1 MARVLL
7 ADSQPLFNEALEAL
21 FSRDD
26 AHHVVGRC
34 SSADDAFAHVSS
46 LRPDLVLVDAALGLE
61 GSPNL
66 VTRMLEAC
74 PETRVIVLG
83 DDHDAELL
91 LAAIRAGAAGV
102 VGKTYGA
109 STVLRVAGAV
119 MQGEGA
125 VPRGML
131 LELARRMV
139 SRDRAPDSPLSRLS
153 PRERQVLALLSRGWD
168 NARIGRDLFISQH
181 TVRTHIQNIL
191 EKLGMHSKLEA
202 ATFAMQRS
210 MELELPPA
218 VRATDRQDETTR
230 RSSNCDDQRAD
241 VDRPSGTAA
250 RRPAPRRRRDERACV
265 QPASLP
271 AADRGRGGRPARPGH
286 RRLQPADRL
295 PRGQGARVG
304 HRVDAPARRHPVA
317 DPGVPRHPRRGPDRR
332 RPPGPADRAG
342 RAAGCAR
349 GRRVERDR
357 DAEASLSTATDPS
370 KRVAGCWAPRPTAGQ
385 TWSAP

>member
-26 AHHVVGRC
+26 AQQVIGRS
-34 SSADDAFAHVSS
+34 SSAEDAFTNVSS
-46 LRPDLVLVDAALGLE
+46 LRPDLVLVDADMGLE

-74 PETRVIVLG
+74 PEARVIVLG
-83 DDHDAELL
+83 DDHDADVL

-102 VGKTYGA
+102 VGKNYGA

-119 MQGEGA
+119 LAGEGA

-139 SRDRAPDSPLSRLS
+139 CRDRTPDSPLSRLS
-153 PRERQVLALLSRGWD
+153 PRERQVLALLSKGWD

-202 ATFAMQRS
+202 ATFAIQRS
-210 MELELPPA
+210 MELEL
-218 VRATDRQDETTR
+218 
-230 RSSNCDDQRAD
+230 
-241 VDRPSGTAA
+241 
-250 RRPAPRRRRDERACV
+250 AP
-265 QPASLP
+265 
-271 AADRGRGGRPARPGH
+271 GG
-286 RRLQPADRL
+286 
-295 PRGQGARVG
+295 
-304 HRVDAPARRHPVA
+304 
-317 DPGVPRHPRRGPDRR
+317 
-332 RPPGPADRAG
+332 AG
-342 RAAGCAR
+342 L
-349 GRRVERDR
+349 DN
-357 DAEASLSTATDPS
+357 
-370 KRVAGCWAPRPTAGQ
+370 
-385 TWSAP
+385 

>member
-21 FSRDD
+21 FARDD
-26 AHHVVGRC
+26 AHQVIGRC
-34 SSADDAFAHVSS
+34 SSAEDAFTHVSS

-66 VTRMLEAC
+66 VTRILEAC
-74 PETRVIVLG
+74 PEARVIVLG
-83 DDHDAELL
+83 DDHDADLL

-119 MQGEGA
+119 LEGEGA
-125 VPRGML
+125 VPRSML

-168 NARIGRDLFISQH
+168 NARIGRNLYISQH

-210 MELELPPA
+210 MELELTP
-218 VRATDRQDETTR
+218 
-230 RSSNCDDQRAD
+230 
-241 VDRPSGTAA
+241 
-250 RRPAPRRRRDERACV
+250 
-265 QPASLP
+265 
-271 AADRGRGGRPARPGH
+271 GGA
-286 RRLQPADRL
+286 
-295 PRGQGARVG
+295 
-304 HRVDAPARRHPVA
+304 
-317 DPGVPRHPRRGPDRR
+317 GPNH
-332 RPPGPADRAG
+332 
-342 RAAGCAR
+342 
-349 GRRVERDR
+349 
-357 DAEASLSTATDPS
+357 
-370 KRVAGCWAPRPTAGQ
+370 
-385 TWSAP
+385 

>member
-26 AHHVVGRC
+26 AHQVIGRC
-34 SSADDAFAHVSS
+34 SSAEDAFTHVSS

-66 VTRMLEAC
+66 VTRMLEVY
-74 PETRVIVLG
+74 PEARVIVLG
-83 DDHDAELL
+83 DDHDADLL
-91 LAAIRAGAAGV
+91 LSAIRAGAAGV

-119 MQGEGA
+119 LEGEGA

-168 NARIGRDLFISQH
+168 NARIGRDLYISQH

-210 MELELPPA
+210 MELELTP
-218 VRATDRQDETTR
+218 
-230 RSSNCDDQRAD
+230 
-241 VDRPSGTAA
+241 
-250 RRPAPRRRRDERACV
+250 
-265 QPASLP
+265 
-271 AADRGRGGRPARPGH
+271 GGA
-286 RRLQPADRL
+286 
-295 PRGQGARVG
+295 
-304 HRVDAPARRHPVA
+304 
-317 DPGVPRHPRRGPDRR
+317 GPNH
-332 RPPGPADRAG
+332 
-342 RAAGCAR
+342 
-349 GRRVERDR
+349 
-357 DAEASLSTATDPS
+357 
-370 KRVAGCWAPRPTAGQ
+370 
-385 TWSAP
+385 

>member
-1 MARVLL
+1 MAMARVLL

-26 AHHVVGRC
+26 AHQVIGRC
-34 SSADDAFAHVSS
+34 SSADDAFTHVAS

-66 VTRMLEAC
+66 VKRMLEAS
-74 PETRVIVLG
+74 PEARVIVLG
-83 DDHDAELL
+83 DDHDADLL

-119 MQGEGA
+119 LEGEGA
-125 VPRGML
+125 VPRAML
-131 LELARRMV
+131 LGLARRMV
-139 SRDRAPDSPLSRLS
+139 ATDRPNSPLSRLS

-210 MELELPPA
+210 TELELTP
-218 VRATDRQDETTR
+218 
-230 RSSNCDDQRAD
+230 
-241 VDRPSGTAA
+241 
-250 RRPAPRRRRDERACV
+250 
-265 QPASLP
+265 
-271 AADRGRGGRPARPGH
+271 GG
-286 RRLQPADRL
+286 
-295 PRGQGARVG
+295 
-304 HRVDAPARRHPVA
+304 
-317 DPGVPRHPRRGPDRR
+317 
-332 RPPGPADRAG
+332 AG
-342 RAAGCAR
+342 L
-349 GRRVERDR
+349 DN
-357 DAEASLSTATDPS
+357 
-370 KRVAGCWAPRPTAGQ
+370 
-385 TWSAP
+385 

>member
-26 AHHVVGRC
+26 TYQVIGRC
-34 SSADDAFAHVSS
+34 SSADDAFTHVSS

-74 PETRVIVLG
+74 PETRVVVLG
-83 DDHDAELL
+83 DDHDADLL

-109 STVLRVAGAV
+109 TTVLRVAGAV
-119 MQGEGA
+119 LEGEGA
-125 VPRGML
+125 IPRAML
-131 LELARRMV
+131 LEVARKMV
-139 SRDRAPDSPLSRLS
+139 VPDRPNSPLSRLS

-210 MELELPPA
+210 TELELTP
-218 VRATDRQDETTR
+218 
-230 RSSNCDDQRAD
+230 
-241 VDRPSGTAA
+241 
-250 RRPAPRRRRDERACV
+250 
-265 QPASLP
+265 
-271 AADRGRGGRPARPGH
+271 GGPG
-286 RRLQPADRL
+286 Q
-295 PRGQGARVG
+295 
-304 HRVDAPARRHPVA
+304 
-317 DPGVPRHPRRGPDRR
+317 
-332 RPPGPADRAG
+332 
-342 RAAGCAR
+342 
-349 GRRVERDR
+349 
-357 DAEASLSTATDPS
+357 
-370 KRVAGCWAPRPTAGQ
+370 
-385 TWSAP
+385 

>member
-26 AHHVVGRC
+26 AHQVIGRC
-34 SSADDAFAHVSS
+34 SSADDAFTHVSS

-66 VTRMLEAC
+66 VARMLEAC
-74 PETRVIVLG
+74 PETRVVVLG
-83 DDHDAELL
+83 DDHDADLL

-119 MQGEGA
+119 LAGEGA

-139 SRDRAPDSPLSRLS
+139 STDRPNSPLSRLS

-210 MELELPPA
+210 MELEL
-218 VRATDRQDETTR
+218 TT
-230 RSSNCDDQRAD
+230 
-241 VDRPSGTAA
+241 P
-250 RRPAPRRRRDERACV
+250 
-265 QPASLP
+265 
-271 AADRGRGGRPARPGH
+271 GGPGN
-286 RRLQPADRL
+286 
-295 PRGQGARVG
+295 
-304 HRVDAPARRHPVA
+304 
-317 DPGVPRHPRRGPDRR
+317 
-332 RPPGPADRAG
+332 
-342 RAAGCAR
+342 
-349 GRRVERDR
+349 
-357 DAEASLSTATDPS
+357 
-370 KRVAGCWAPRPTAGQ
+370 
-385 TWSAP
+385 

>member
-26 AHHVVGRC
+26 AHQVVGRC

-83 DDHDAELL
+83 DDHDADLL

-119 MQGEGA
+119 LEREGA

-139 SRDRAPDSPLSRLS
+139 STDRPNSPLSRLS

-210 MELELPPA
+210 MELEL
-218 VRATDRQDETTR
+218 TT
-230 RSSNCDDQRAD
+230 
-241 VDRPSGTAA
+241 P
-250 RRPAPRRRRDERACV
+250 
-265 QPASLP
+265 
-271 AADRGRGGRPARPGH
+271 GGPGN
-286 RRLQPADRL
+286 
-295 PRGQGARVG
+295 
-304 HRVDAPARRHPVA
+304 
-317 DPGVPRHPRRGPDRR
+317 
-332 RPPGPADRAG
+332 
-342 RAAGCAR
+342 
-349 GRRVERDR
+349 
-357 DAEASLSTATDPS
+357 
-370 KRVAGCWAPRPTAGQ
+370 
-385 TWSAP
+385 

>member
-26 AHHVVGRC
+26 AHQVIGRC
-34 SSADDAFAHVSS
+34 SSAEDAFTHVSS

-74 PETRVIVLG
+74 PEARVIVLG
-83 DDHDAELL
+83 DDHDADLL
-91 LAAIRAGAAGV
+91 LSAIRAGAAGV

-119 MQGEGA
+119 LDGEGA
-125 VPRGML
+125 VPRSML
-131 LELARRMV
+131 LEVARRMV

-168 NARIGRDLFISQH
+168 NARIGRDLYISQH

-210 MELELPPA
+210 MELELTP
-218 VRATDRQDETTR
+218 
-230 RSSNCDDQRAD
+230 
-241 VDRPSGTAA
+241 
-250 RRPAPRRRRDERACV
+250 
-265 QPASLP
+265 
-271 AADRGRGGRPARPGH
+271 GGA
-286 RRLQPADRL
+286 
-295 PRGQGARVG
+295 
-304 HRVDAPARRHPVA
+304 
-317 DPGVPRHPRRGPDRR
+317 GPNH
-332 RPPGPADRAG
+332 
-342 RAAGCAR
+342 
-349 GRRVERDR
+349 
-357 DAEASLSTATDPS
+357 
-370 KRVAGCWAPRPTAGQ
+370 
-385 TWSAP
+385 

>member
-26 AHHVVGRC
+26 VHQVIGRC
-34 SSADDAFAHVSS
+34 SSAEDAFTHVSS
-46 LRPDLVLVDAALGLE
+46 LRPDLVLVDAVLGLE

-66 VTRMLEAC
+66 VARMLEAC
-74 PETRVIVLG
+74 PEARVIVLG
-83 DDHDAELL
+83 DDHDADLL

-119 MQGEGA
+119 LEGEGA
-125 VPRGML
+125 VPRSML

-139 SRDRAPDSPLSRLS
+139 SADRPTSPLSHLS

-168 NARIGRDLFISQH
+168 NARIGQDLFISQH

-210 MELELPPA
+210 TELEL
-218 VRATDRQDETTR
+218 TTGGPG
-230 RSSNCDDQRAD
+230 SNR
-241 VDRPSGTAA
+241 
-250 RRPAPRRRRDERACV
+250 
-265 QPASLP
+265 
-271 AADRGRGGRPARPGH
+271 
-286 RRLQPADRL
+286 
-295 PRGQGARVG
+295 
-304 HRVDAPARRHPVA
+304 
-317 DPGVPRHPRRGPDRR
+317 
-332 RPPGPADRAG
+332 
-342 RAAGCAR
+342 
-349 GRRVERDR
+349 
-357 DAEASLSTATDPS
+357 
-370 KRVAGCWAPRPTAGQ
+370 
-385 TWSAP
+385 